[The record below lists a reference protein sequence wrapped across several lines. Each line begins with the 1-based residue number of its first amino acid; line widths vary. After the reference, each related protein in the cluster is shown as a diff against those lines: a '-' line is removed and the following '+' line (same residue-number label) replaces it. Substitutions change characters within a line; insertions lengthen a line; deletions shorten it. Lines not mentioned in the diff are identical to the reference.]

1 MSHPAAA
8 IYAGMR
14 KQVTVD
20 SCKKPKLDKPTMD
33 NAGAFEMHNTSL
45 QAASIINVWLET
57 TPDELDEGEGYGDRL
72 LAMIMG
78 MADNNNDGELSEDE
92 QVVVEA
98 AMPFFEQVLSS
109 VGASDG
115 DIDALLTDF
124 DNDVAARIVELGAG
138 SDSFDPSGIV
148 FSDGDNDT
156 VFDAVYKKQIGIS
169 NGKKVIK
176 KVRIAGT
183 VHRSSAQKIAMAKV
197 QRKSQSAGA
206 RAKRLKSFNKQ
217 MSMGLM
223 GK

>member
-98 AMPFFEQVLSS
+98 AMPFFEQVLSR

-156 VFDAVYKKQIGIS
+156 VFDAVYAKQIGIDH
-169 NGKKVIK
+169 GKKVVK
-176 KVRIAGT
+176 RVRVAGT
-183 VHRSSAQKIAMAKV
+183 VHRSGKQKAATLKA
-197 QRKSQSAGA
+197 QRKAQSAGA
-206 RAKRLKSFNKQ
+206 RANRLKSFNKQ